1 MAIGRRVK
9 EEASCQG
16 CTTENQQRPYEVSII
31 QHWGLLSGTPPDA
44 RGPQAGRSAA
54 SAHPP
59 GFPPRQPLTGLAP
72 GALEQP
78 GCSAWAPKLGLG
90 QPPRA
95 ASPTFSWQEGGVG
108 GEHFLL
114 CTDSRGDVIA
124 VSSFLTAAP
133 GPKVSCGQ
141 GGSAQPGA
149 RAQAPN
155 AALRAPGSAVPQEAT
170 WRPALHSGS
179 LLQDSPPPSKKRLA
193 FSEAE
198 DAFSLPSLI
207 AICLPGIFYSFKSC
221 LPSPILP
228 SSPTFYLQNRFLKH
242 LSHGRGKKAYF
253 HAAHLQWSQRQTGN
267 AMFSLIWHKL
277 SPTEAFSVPNSFLKC
292 LLRSIRSCSYPRY

>member
-1 MAIGRRVK
+1 MGPETR
-9 EEASCQG
+9 S
-16 CTTENQQRPYEVSII
+16 RPAAESSEP
-31 QHWGLLSGTPPDA
+31 HFLL
-44 RGPQAGRSAA
+44 AGR
-54 SAHPP
+54 
-59 GFPPRQPLTGLAP
+59 
-72 GALEQP
+72 
-78 GCSAWAPKLGLG
+78 
-90 QPPRA
+90 
-95 ASPTFSWQEGGVG
+95 GVG

-133 GPKVSCGQ
+133 GPKVSCGH
-141 GGSAQPGA
+141 GGSAQLGA
-149 RAQAPN
+149 RAEAPN

-198 DAFSLPSLI
+198 DAFSLPSLM

-253 HAAHLQWSQRQTGN
+253 QAAHLQWSQRQTGN
-267 AMFSLIWHKL
+267 AMFSLIRHKL
-277 SPTEAFSVPNSFLKC
+277 SPTEAFSVPNSFLKS
-292 LLRSIRSCSYPRY
+292 LLRSIWSCSYPRY